1 MKCKEIEVDGVRLTI
16 KRPSGAILQRAEIVK
31 VRAYG
36 AAIRA
41 GFPPTAT
48 VALRAIEQNLWS
60 PEKNALCEKLQ
71 SRLRNSAQKLADP
84 STPPDEARAVATQMH
99 QDRSTL
105 RLLTKE
111 MDELEATTA
120 NTKGEQAKF
129 EYLVS
134 KTVFDASGRP
144 YFKDAEEY
152 RKRATEKIAFAAA
165 TAVAEVA
172 YRANL
177 TRPETKVLSQ

>member
-1 MKCKEIEVDGVRLTI
+1 MNAREIEVDGIKLVV
-16 KRPSGAILQRAEIVK
+16 KRPSGATLQRAEIVK

-41 GFPPTAT
+41 GFPPTTT
-48 VALRAIEQNLWS
+48 VARRAIEQNLWS
-60 PEKNALCEKLQ
+60 PEKNARCEKLQ
-71 SRLRNSAQKLADP
+71 ERLRANEQKLADP
-84 STPPDEARAVATQMH
+84 TTSPDEARAVATQMH

-129 EYLVS
+129 EYLVA
-134 KTVFDASGRP
+134 KTVFVLLDGRTSQTP
-144 YFKDAEEY
+144 TS
-152 RKRATEKIAFAAA
+152 TE
-165 TAVAEVA
+165 TA
-172 YRANL
+172 
-177 TRPETKVLSQ
+177 